1 MNFFSVTGKT
11 VLITGSS
18 RGLGKTIASGFAQAG
33 AKVVINGR
41 DTDRLETAVSEFRSA
56 EKHVLGKAFDVTVED
71 EVEDAIAEIESETGG
86 IDVLINNAGIQRRGL
101 LKDLSVEDWDAVI
114 RGDLTSAFLVSRA
127 AVRLMISK
135 KHGSIINITSLMA
148 EKARSTTGNY
158 CAAKGGLKMLTKAMA
173 AEWGDYG
180 IRVNAIGPGYFLTDM
195 TKPLTQDQQFDG
207 WVKSEVPLGRW
218 GNPEELIGTAIYLAS
233 DASSYVTGQTIYVD
247 GGWFASL

>member
-1 MNFFSVTGKT
+1 MNLFSVKGKT

-18 RGLGKTIASGFAQAG
+18 RGLGKTLASGFADAG
-33 AKVVINGR
+33 AEVVINGR
-41 DTDRLETAVSEFRSA
+41 DQDRLKAAEREFRNA
-56 EKHVLGKAFDVTVED
+56 GKHVLSKAFDVTVEA
-71 EVEDAIAEIESETGG
+71 EAGEAIAELDGETDG
-86 IDVLINNAGIQRRGL
+86 IDILINNAGIQRRGL
-101 LKDLSVEDWDAVI
+101 LKDLSVDDWDAVI

-127 AVRLMISK
+127 AVRSMIK
-135 KHGSIINITSLMA
+135 KKQGTIINITSLMA
-148 EKARSTTGNY
+148 EKARNTTGNY

-173 AEWGDYG
+173 AEWGDHG

-195 TKPLTQDQQFDG
+195 TKPLTQDPKFDG